1 MSKRFERLFFILMP
15 LFAFIILTAVII
27 YQRIG
32 VSEFKTAGSQI
43 DYIEAGAVLSE
54 ITDSDDECLFIYNST
69 EDPALYN
76 NLTFTLNEM
85 CVDFSEFDVAGGT
98 ELPDLNGFE
107 SAVVALFEGDTFSTY
122 IDTAMDWVKSGGNL
136 LFAGVP
142 GFAITDIYPEEF
154 GLQITEWS
162 YIDQKYVSISD
173 DFFAGAD
180 GKVFDLDEEG
190 YPMSGGNFLL
200 KPDTDIFMSS
210 ESEQGSTPMV
220 WSNNTGEGRITVINY
235 AAIANTGARGIF
247 AQSYAHT
254 VPVAVWPVINASSFF
269 IDDFPAPV
277 PTGTNEYI
285 DRDYGVTVDYFYT
298 NIWWPNIKEIGEKY
312 DLRYTGMFIETYED
326 NVNTPFVRPADLERQ
341 KYFGRLLLADGE
353 EIALHGYN
361 HQSLTYTG
369 FEYKNG
375 ENYISWDSPEDISAA
390 LSETQSAMANLFNDY
405 VPEVYV
411 PPSNVWL
418 PETREVIASNF
429 PNIKVFSGLYDDTI
443 YGQSQEFETDDDG
456 LINFPRIVSNCI
468 INDYDI
474 MLMLSEINFHYVNSH
489 FMHPDDALDP
499 DRSAEQG
506 WEAMRDSYESL
517 VSMVSDTGIR
527 QLTASESA
535 AAVERFDRLDVEFT
549 YTDKDIYINLGGFYD
564 EAYLLVRTGD
574 KVPGNV
580 SGGEITNI
588 QGSLYLLKATS
599 PNVRIVLQ

>member
-15 LFAFIILTAVII
+15 LFAFIVLTAVII
-27 YQRIG
+27 YQRMG
-32 VSEFKTAGSQI
+32 VSEFKAGESQI

-54 ITDSDDECLFIYNST
+54 VADSDDECLFIYNSA
-69 EDPALYN
+69 EDPALYA
-76 NLTFTLNEM
+76 NLTFTLGEM

-98 ELPDLNGFE
+98 ELPDLGSFE
-107 SAVVALFEGDTFSTY
+107 SVIVALYEGDTFTPY
-122 IDTAMDWVKSGGNL
+122 IDQTMDWVRIGGKL

-162 YIDQKYVSISD
+162 YIEQKNVTISD
-173 DFFAGAD
+173 DFFAGVQ
-180 GKVFDLDEEG
+180 GRVFDLDEEG
-190 YPMSGGNFLL
+190 YPIAGGNFLL
-200 KPDTDIFMSS
+200 KPDTDIYMSS
-210 ESEQGSTPMV
+210 TSNQGSTPMV

-235 AAIANTGARGIF
+235 DAIANTSARGIF

-254 VPVAVWPVINASSFF
+254 VPVAVWPVINASAFF

-312 DLRYTGMFIETYED
+312 NLRYTGMFIETYED
-326 NVNTPFVRPADLERQ
+326 NVNSPFIRPTDLERQ

-375 ENYISWDSPEDISAA
+375 EAYTSWDSPEDITAA
-390 LSETQSAMANLFNDY
+390 LSETQAAMSTMFEGY
-405 VPEVYV
+405 IPEVYI
-411 PPSNVWL
+411 PPSNVWV
-418 PETREVIASNF
+418 PETREVIANNF
-429 PNIKVFSGLYDDTI
+429 PNIKVFSGLYSDTI
-443 YGQSQEFETDDDG
+443 YGHSQEFETDDDG

-468 INDYDI
+468 VNDYD
-474 MLMLSEINFHYVNSH
+474 MMFVLSEINFHYVNSH

-517 VSMVSDTGIR
+517 VSMVTDTGLR
-527 QLTASESA
+527 QLTATESA
-535 AAVERFDRLDVEFT
+535 AAVQRFDNLDVEFT
-549 YTDKDIYINLGGFYD
+549 YTDKAIDIAIGGFYD
-564 EAYLLVRTGD
+564 EAYLLVRTND
-574 KVPGNV
+574 SVPGQV
-580 SGGEITNI
+580 SGGELTNI
-588 QGSLYLLKATS
+588 EGSLYLLKATS
-599 PNVRIVLQ
+599 PTVSIALQ